1 MELKD
6 ILVHFDD
13 RRQSVPRLDLA
24 LQLARQYEAQL
35 TAIYVSRRLSVFA
48 KGAGEVEADPEA
60 ARQLFVQKCDET
72 GISGEWVHVDGTA
85 SGLDLTEAV
94 NLHAHYHDLLIV
106 GQEDPEAASQELL
119 EMPMRTVISAGR
131 PVLIIPYAGSF
142 DSIGKRVLLAW
153 RGGPESARALKDALP
168 LLRQAR
174 EVHVIAVKT
183 PGFDFDFGP
192 YRDFLVRHLAL
203 HGIEATVEA
212 PDPAGLSVGDLLLNR
227 AADLGSDLLVMGAFS
242 QSWRGKPA
250 IGEVGRHLLRCM
262 TIPVLMSH

>member
-6 ILVHFDD
+6 ILVHFDY
-13 RRQSVPRLDLA
+13 RRQSVARLDLA
-24 LQLARQYEAQL
+24 LQLAQQYDAQL
-35 TAIYVSRRLSVFA
+35 TAIYVSRRLSVFD
-48 KGAGEVEADPEA
+48 KGGEGEVDPEA
-60 ARQLFVQKCDET
+60 ARQFFAQKRAAAGVGGD
-72 GISGEWVHVDGTA
+72 WVHVDGTA

-94 NLHAHYHDLLIV
+94 NLHAHYHDLLVV
-106 GQEDPEAASQELL
+106 GQEDPEAGAQELL
-119 EMPMRTVISAGR
+119 ELPMRAVISAGR
-131 PVLIIPYAGSF
+131 PVLIVPYAGTF

-192 YRDFLVRHLAL
+192 YREFLVGHLAL

-212 PDPAGLSVGDLLLNR
+212 PDAGRLSVGDLLLNR
-227 AADLGSDLLVMGAFS
+227 AADLGSDLLVMGAFA

-250 IGEVGRHLLRCM
+250 IGEVGRHLLQCM